1 MRSALATRRNP
12 FRMRFRCACTRR
24 STRSRSL
31 SVAAGFVERLNA
43 GSILVADGA
52 TATNYQQMGM
62 AIGVAPDEWVFDEP
76 DKVRGLHAAF
86 IDAGADIILTDT
98 FGGTSLRLRE
108 SRYAGRATELNR
120 RAAELAPTAAA
131 ARDGVLVAGSMGP
144 TGMLMEPLGEL
155 TAAAAADA
163 YREQA
168 AALEDG
174 GVDLLLLETFFA
186 LDEALAAIEGIR
198 RATALPLAVSFSFD
212 QGTRTMMGL
221 SPTRMLEAI
230 APLGVAAIGANCGR
244 SLADM
249 ERVVAELA
257 AADAG
262 IPLWIKP
269 NAGMPR
275 MIGDVARYD
284 TGPAEMADYAMRF
297 VEAGARIIGGCCGTS
312 PEHVRCMIAAG

>member
-1 MRSALATRRNP
+1 MSDAQ
-12 FRMRFRCACTRR
+12 RFI
-24 STRSRSL
+24 
-31 SVAAGFVERLNA
+31 ERLTA
-43 GSILVADGA
+43 GEILVADGA
-52 TATNYQQMGM
+52 TGTNYQEMGM
-62 AIGVAPDEWVFDEP
+62 AIGVAPEEWVFDQP
-76 DKVRGLHAAF
+76 DKVLSLHTAF
-86 IDAGADIILTDT
+86 IEAGADIILTDT

-108 SRYAGRATELNR
+108 SRYPGSATEVNR
-120 RAAELAPTAAA
+120 RAAELARQAVA

-155 TAAAAADA
+155 SAAAAADA

-168 AALEDG
+168 AALADG

-198 RATALPLAVSFSFD
+198 SASALPLVVTFSFD

-221 SPTRMLEAI
+221 SPTRMVEAI

-257 AADAG
+257 AVNSG

-269 NAGMPR
+269 NAGLPR
-275 MIGDVARYD
+275 MVGDLARYD
-284 TGPAEMADYAMRF
+284 MGPAEMAEYAARF
-297 VEAGARIIGGCCGTS
+297 VKAGVRIVGGCCGTS
-312 PEHVRCMIAAG
+312 PEHIALIAKEFANRSSHDLGRQPIGL